1 MDVFTMAVFSVD
13 VITDYALLKA
23 FEPVKYTA
31 KSATQCDVKRT
42 VTTDVCN
49 VSSSCV
55 AWYT

>member
-1 MDVFTMAVFSVD
+1 MAVFSVD